1 MVKPT
6 TVRLVVS
13 LAVSRGWDL
22 RQLDVH
28 NAFLHGRLDEDA
40 YMRQPPGFVDS
51 TKPEHVCKLDK
62 ALYGLKQAPR
72 AWYSRFSEKLKHQFQ
87 HNLNF

>member
-51 TKPEHVCKLDK
+51 TKP
-62 ALYGLKQAPR
+62 
-72 AWYSRFSEKLKHQFQ
+72 
-87 HNLNF
+87 